1 MTTNGATAAGSGP
14 REFDVI
20 AYPPAARAAV
30 AALECGSQAFLL
42 VVLLWMVG
50 LLPALGD
57 PPVNTLR
64 EMRLFGAFFAAPQAI
79 AWLVRNAF
87 RGKAVVTGGM
97 LAIRRRDVVIE
108 VPMDAVAGALPWRV
122 PLPRGGMDLRL
133 RSGRRFSPGLQ
144 VADPASLVDAMVEG
158 GATASIRSGLEGPM
172 AVYAQARLA
181 SPRGRLEH
189 PVLKYLVYALVPAV
203 PVFRLH
209 QFITYGGALGEYYTF
224 GLKAYL
230 LGFGLW
236 WISFVMGLLM
246 FAAGVRAVV
255 ETVAL
260 LTAFFVPGAAAG
272 VRRGLEILQRLMFYV
287 GMPLWLA
294 LRLTA

>member
-1 MTTNGATAAGSGP
+1 MTRTGATSTPGV
-14 REFDVI
+14 FDVV
-20 AYPPAARAAV
+20 AYPAAARIAV
-30 AALECGSQAFLL
+30 ATLECGSQGFLL
-42 VVLLWMVG
+42 VVLLWMIG

-64 EMRLFGAFFAAPQAI
+64 EMRLFGLFFAAPQAA
-79 AWLVRNAF
+79 AWLVRNAYA
-87 RGKAVVTGGM
+87 GTVVVAGGM

-108 VPMDAVAGALPWRV
+108 VPLDAVVGIGIWRL

-158 GATASIRSGLEGPM
+158 GASPSIRSGLESPM
-172 AVYAQARLA
+172 TVYAQARLA

-189 PVLKYLVYALVPAV
+189 PVLKYMVYALVPAV

-209 QFITYGGALGEYYTF
+209 QFITYGGAFGEYYTF

-246 FAAGVRAVV
+246 FAAGVRTAV
-255 ETVAL
+255 EAVAL
-260 LTAFFVPGAAAG
+260 LTALFAPRAAAG
-272 VRRGLEILQRLMFYV
+272 VRRGLESVQRLLFYV